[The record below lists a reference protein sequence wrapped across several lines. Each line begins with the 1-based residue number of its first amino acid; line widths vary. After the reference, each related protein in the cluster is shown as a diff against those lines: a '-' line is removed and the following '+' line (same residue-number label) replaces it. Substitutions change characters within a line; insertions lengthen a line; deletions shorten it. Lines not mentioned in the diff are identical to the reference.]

1 MTLTLKQKL
10 IGASLSAV
18 VLMATALT
26 WLAANQ
32 LNNQTRNGV
41 YSRVNSLSTAAT
53 DGISDWVNI
62 RRDIASAFNDHAS
75 QADVVPFLKQ
85 ARNAGGFDDIFLG
98 TPQGDMYRSH
108 PERNRADYDPRTRPW
123 YKNANSAGKQI
134 ITTAYQDAIT
144 NALLVTIAEPV
155 RKNGKLVG
163 VVGADVL
170 IDQLIDDVI
179 NLDAGKNAYAMLIN
193 KQDGTFL
200 AHPNKSLLL
209 QPINR
214 YSSAFSLSAIDTQMR
229 SNLIEDMQIKG
240 VNKLV
245 YFAAIPDTDWIL
257 GIEMD
262 QTTEEASMHSLM
274 SQLFITSI
282 VITILV
288 VAIVAWLVNFLFRD
302 LMRVSDALAEI
313 ASGEG
318 DLTQRL
324 EPRSD
329 DEVGQ
334 LALNFN
340 RFVGNMHQMVMRLRD
355 VSDSLGQQAQT
366 TASQAE
372 ERSTRIQHQ
381 QDEINMVATAINEMA
396 AATQEIAGNA
406 DNTAQTSG
414 ETVSAAEHGS
424 TQVTQSQHSIS
435 SLAGEVE
442 TATGVIGEL
451 NTHAQSINTILSTIQ
466 GIAEQTNLLALNA
479 AIEAAR
485 AGEQGRGFA
494 VVADEVRVLSQRTH
508 ASTQEIQQMIETL
521 QQTTG
526 RAVGIMENSRH
537 LAETSV
543 DDANAASASL
553 SQINTAVTNISDMA
567 TQIASAAEEQSS
579 VTEEITRNTQ
589 GIRDVSD
596 ELALEADEAA
606 RQAAELSSLSHQLQ
620 QEINQFKL

>member
-1 MTLTLKQKL
+1 MILTMKQKIL
-10 IGASLSAV
+10 GS
-18 VLMATALT
+18 VLTAIILVTGILT
-26 WLAANQ
+26 WLAAGELFAQSRSGIYARATSVTNVATNAINYWLYEHKAILKSTSKVIDPKQ
-32 LNNQTRNGV
+32 QQTVMQNAKEIGKFNDVFFADLNGNMYLAGTTQPLAGFDARSRDWYQQALNASNVITSAPYKGASNNQTMLTFSTPVRENGRIV
-41 YSRVNSLSTAAT
+41 GVMGADITLSSLQNTITSYNLGENSHAMLLTQQGTILAYHNNQLILKSLSQLAPELTIEQINSAMNERSIQIYEESKQQKLIYF
-53 DGISDWVNI
+53 GQISESDW
-62 RRDIASAFNDHAS
+62 
-75 QADVVPFLKQ
+75 
-85 ARNAGGFDDIFLG
+85 IFAI
-98 TPQGDMYRSH
+98 QMD
-108 PERNRADYDPRTRPW
+108 RA
-123 YKNANSAGKQI
+123 
-134 ITTAYQDAIT
+134 
-144 NALLVTIAEPV
+144 
-155 RKNGKLVG
+155 
-163 VVGADVL
+163 
-170 IDQLIDDVI
+170 
-179 NLDAGKNAYAMLIN
+179 
-193 KQDGTFL
+193 
-200 AHPNKSLLL
+200 
-209 QPINR
+209 
-214 YSSAFSLSAIDTQMR
+214 
-229 SNLIEDMQIKG
+229 
-240 VNKLV
+240 
-245 YFAAIPDTDWIL
+245 
-257 GIEMD
+257 
-262 QTTEEASMHSLM
+262 TEEASHN
-274 SQLFITSI
+274 QLLKNLILAAVLGTIASILATYFII
-282 VITILV
+282 
-288 VAIVAWLVNFLFRD
+288 NYLFKD
-302 LMRVSDALAEI
+302 LAKISTALADI
-313 ASGEG
+313 ANGEG
-318 DLTQRL
+318 DLTQRI
-324 EPRSD
+324 EPHSE
-329 DEVGQ
+329 DEIGQ
-334 LALNFN
+334 LARNFN
-340 RFVGNMHQMVMRLRD
+340 RFVSNMHQMVVRLRD
-355 VSDSLGQQAQT
+355 ISDSLSQQAHT

-414 ETVSAAEHGS
+414 ETVNAAEYGS
-424 TQVTQSQHSIS
+424 EQVIQSQQSIS

-553 SQINTAVTNISDMA
+553 SQINNAVTNISDMA

-606 RQAAELSSLSHQLQ
+606 RQAAELSQLSHELQ
-620 QEINQFKL
+620 QEINRFKL

>member
-1 MTLTLKQKL
+1 MLTFSTPVRENGRTIGVMGADITLSSLQNTITSYNLGENAHAMLLTQQGSILAYHNNQLILKSLSQLAPELTVEQINSAMNEHSIQIYEENKQQKL
-10 IGASLSAV
+10 IYFGQIAASN
-18 VLMATALT
+18 
-26 WLAANQ
+26 W
-32 LNNQTRNGV
+32 
-41 YSRVNSLSTAAT
+41 
-53 DGISDWVNI
+53 
-62 RRDIASAFNDHAS
+62 
-75 QADVVPFLKQ
+75 
-85 ARNAGGFDDIFLG
+85 IFAI
-98 TPQGDMYRSH
+98 QMD
-108 PERNRADYDPRTRPW
+108 RA
-123 YKNANSAGKQI
+123 
-134 ITTAYQDAIT
+134 
-144 NALLVTIAEPV
+144 
-155 RKNGKLVG
+155 
-163 VVGADVL
+163 
-170 IDQLIDDVI
+170 
-179 NLDAGKNAYAMLIN
+179 
-193 KQDGTFL
+193 
-200 AHPNKSLLL
+200 
-209 QPINR
+209 
-214 YSSAFSLSAIDTQMR
+214 
-229 SNLIEDMQIKG
+229 
-240 VNKLV
+240 
-245 YFAAIPDTDWIL
+245 
-257 GIEMD
+257 
-262 QTTEEASMHSLM
+262 TEEASHN
-274 SQLFITSI
+274 QLLQNLILAAALGTIASI
-282 VITILV
+282 VATYFII
-288 VAIVAWLVNFLFRD
+288 NYLFKD
-302 LMRVSDALAEI
+302 LAKISAALADI
-313 ASGEG
+313 ANGEG
-318 DLTQRL
+318 DLTQRI
-324 EPRSD
+324 EPHSE
-329 DEVGQ
+329 DEIGQ

-340 RFVGNMHQMVMRLRD
+340 RFVSNMHQMVIRLRD

-396 AATQEIAGNA
+396 AVTQEIAGNA

-424 TQVTQSQHSIS
+424 EQVIQSQHSIS

-553 SQINTAVTNISDMA
+553 SQINNAVTNISDMA

-606 RQAAELSSLSHQLQ
+606 RQAAELSQLSHELQ
-620 QEINQFKL
+620 QEINRFKL